1 MGSNGFTFNS
11 TFRTMEQDKLL
22 TLVFTFLLLCLTV
35 IDTASDA
42 ANKGVYKVYSSG
54 VPCIIVQADI
64 YLYLTY
70 QTSDSEKDV
79 VVHVPTSST
88 ADTAVSTCDTYIA
101 TAGMSVPAQLL
112 RINLYHMAGWT
123 IDLGFTEDK
132 RFKTEGKEF
141 TLFQVNVTANFSSD
155 PSSFPNA
162 KYPTQSYN
170 LHIDPNNLSDL
181 SGSIYADIGNSY
193 YCPSEQKYAIND
205 DVAYIKFKL
214 TTIQAYMKSAS
225 FGPKQVCPSDENTT
239 DLVPIIVGSALAGLI
254 VLTLVV
260 YLIYR
265 IFLPEEVLNLVN
277 PDSHF
282 GSDSGNEL
290 SKDDILERF

>member
-1 MGSNGFTFNS
+1 MIIKNIL
-11 TFRTMEQDKLL
+11 MERCELL
-22 TLVFTFLLLCLTV
+22 TVIFTFLLLCFTV

-42 ANKGVYKVYSSG
+42 ANKGVYKVYNAG

-88 ADTAVSTCDTYIA
+88 ADTAVSTCDTNIA
-101 TAGMSVPAQLL
+101 TAGMLIPAQLL

-155 PSSFPNA
+155 PASFPNA
-162 KYPTQSYN
+162 KYPTQNYY
-170 LHIDPNNLSDL
+170 LQIDPNDLSDL

-205 DVAYIKFKL
+205 NDKYGMAYIKFKL

-254 VLTLVV
+254 VLTLVI

-265 IFLPEEVLNLVN
+265 TFLPEEVLNLVN

-282 GSDSGNEL
+282 DSDSGNEL
-290 SKDDILERF
+290 SKDEILERF